1 MKMVFGDPNKKEL
14 KVCQGYVDKINALEP
29 EISGLSDAR
38 LRAKTDEFRLRLTK
52 GETLDDLL
60 PEAFAVVREA
70 AKRVMGRV
78 ILTFSS
84 WAAASFTVER
94 LRKCVLVKGRPLWQ
108 RCRLI

>member
-52 GETLDDLL
+52 GETL
-60 PEAFAVVREA
+60 R
-70 AKRVMGRV
+70 
-78 ILTFSS
+78 
-84 WAAASFTVER
+84 
-94 LRKCVLVKGRPLWQ
+94 
-108 RCRLI
+108 